1 MQPRVATKFGYKGRG
16 QYLLCMSPDI
26 IDWRSEI
33 MWPVSESTVEAILH
47 TMPSSIGLMDTCA
60 RLVIA

>member
-1 MQPRVATKFGYKGRG
+1 MQLLSDKFDYEGRG

-47 TMPSSIGLMDTCA
+47 TMPASICLMDTSA